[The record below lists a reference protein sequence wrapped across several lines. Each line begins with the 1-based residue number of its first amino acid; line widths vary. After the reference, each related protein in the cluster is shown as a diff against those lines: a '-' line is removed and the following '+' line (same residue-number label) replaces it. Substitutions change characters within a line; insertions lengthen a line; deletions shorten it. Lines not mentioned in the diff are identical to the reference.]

1 MPLAVTPVLVATVV
15 LALYASYHDYIDGT
29 KWLVLLLGPATVAF
43 AVPIYEQRGLIRRP
57 RPAKEPQCQRT
68 PC

>member
-15 LALYASYHDYIDGT
+15 LALYAST